1 MKVYSKTDCISEI
14 IPHLEK
20 SKDILESNFTY
31 WQLAGF
37 AYAELLLPEETA
49 NNLMKARQLGSKTD
63 LTTSLLLKSL
73 GKADRLDEQYE
84 IAKEE
89 IAKMQKENILAHLI
103 IQEV

>member
-1 MKVYSKTDCISEI
+1 MKLYSKIDCVSEI

-37 AYAELLLPEETA
+37 AYAELLQPETA

-63 LTTSLLLKSL
+63 LTTSLLLKVL
-73 GKADRLDEQYE
+73 ERPTDVINGTRL
-84 IAKEE
+84 
-89 IAKMQKENILAHLI
+89 QKKK
-103 IQEV
+103 